1 MFNLLHRTAS
11 KSIVLIAAALAL
23 AAAVAASI
31 MFGVTS
37 IGLDQVIASFIAFDG
52 SNSHIIIQSTRVPRA
67 LIAAAVGASLA
78 VAGALMQAV
87 TRNPLASPSLFGINA
102 GAAFFIVVST
112 ALFSALEMKTYTW
125 IAFLG
130 AALSAGIVYLLG
142 SLGRDGLT
150 PLKITLAGSA
160 VTAFFA
166 SITQGILLV
175 SGKAFDQVLVWLVG
189 SVADRTLDMLTA
201 VLPYMLAALLGA
213 LLLSPHINVLAMG
226 DDVASGLGQ
235 KTALIKGLAAV
246 VIVLLSGGS
255 VAVAGPV
262 VFVGIIVPHIA
273 RYLVGTDYRWIVP
286 YCAVLG
292 ALLLVAADIASRFV
306 AMPKEVPVGVAT
318 ALIGV
323 PFFVYIARKG
333 GGVS

>member
-1 MFNLLHRTAS
+1 MLNPLHRTAS
-11 KSIVLIAAALAL
+11 KSIGLIAAIIAL

-37 IGLDQVIASFIAFDG
+37 IGLDQIIASFVAFDG

-112 ALFSALEMKTYTW
+112 ALFSVAGMKTYTW

-130 AALSAGIVYLLG
+130 AAVSAGIVYLLG

-189 SVADRTLDMLTA
+189 SVADRTLDMLIA
-201 VLPYMLAALLGA
+201 VLPYMLAALIGA
-213 LLLSPHINVLAMG
+213 LLLSPHINVLTMG

-235 KTALIKGLAAV
+235 KTVLIKALAAA

-273 RYLVGTDYRWIVP
+273 RYLVGTDYRWVVP

-292 ALLLVAADIASRFV
+292 ALLLVVADIASRFV

>member
-235 KTALIKGLAAV
+235 KTALIKGLAAI

>member
-1 MFNLLHRTAS
+1 MLNPLHRTAS
-11 KSIVLIAAALAL
+11 KSIGLIAAVIAL

-37 IGLDQVIASFIAFDG
+37 IGLDQIIASFVAFDG